1 MPALQILLVLAA
13 AALCA
18 SGAVLVVVGMRGRDP
33 SPAERPQRRLAARVS
48 ALLAGPWLTARLVAG
63 LALAAVIMVGTRWPV
78 AAVAAAALVVLWPA
92 VFGARRQVRDRNT
105 LLEALVMWTESLRD
119 IVGGA
124 NGLIEAI
131 PVSVASAHPI
141 LAGPLTRL
149 NGRLASRD
157 ELDEAL
163 SPLAQDLAD
172 PGAEVVVAA
181 LVLNAK
187 SRGPGLAA
195 ALGRLSS
202 SLREELEL
210 RQGLEAARRGDRR
223 TVQIIVAMVALM
235 MTFFALLAP
244 PVWRQAYQSATG
256 QVVLLVVFGIFTA
269 AFAWMRRLQDP
280 DIGETFLV
288 DPDNRS
294 FTTPA
299 SQRRAQQS
307 GRLTSR
313 PGVGS

>member
-1 MPALQILLVLAA
+1 MPALQMLLVLAA

-18 SGAVLVVVGMRGRDP
+18 SGVVLVVAGLRGRDP
-33 SPAERPQRRLAARVS
+33 APAERPQRRLAARLS
-48 ALLAGPWLTARLVAG
+48 ALVAGPWLTARLVAG

-141 LAGPLTRL
+141 LADPLTRL

-187 SRGPGLAA
+187 SRGPGLSA

-280 DIGETFLV
+280 DIGETFLM

-294 FTTPA
+294 FTMPA
-299 SQRRAQQS
+299 SQRS
-307 GRLTSR
+307 GRSASR